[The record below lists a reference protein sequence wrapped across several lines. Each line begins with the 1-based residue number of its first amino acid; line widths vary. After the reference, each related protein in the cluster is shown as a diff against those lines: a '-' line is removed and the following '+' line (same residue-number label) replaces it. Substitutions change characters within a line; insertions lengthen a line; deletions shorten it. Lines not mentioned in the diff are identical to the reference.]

1 MSSFDEPRQVLVI
14 AAHPDDIDYG
24 VAGTV
29 ATLVA
34 AGAQVGYCIVTSG
47 EAGPPDDLD
56 RDELRR
62 TREAEQRAAAA
73 AVGVDDVRFLGY
85 PDGRLVADL
94 ALRRDLSRVIR
105 QVRPDLVIAQSGTR
119 VWDSVYFSH
128 PDHLAVGEAVACAV
142 YPDARNRWAH
152 PELLAEGHEPHAA
165 ERMWVTGLEPNRF
178 VDITAVFDRKVTAL
192 RAHASQVASRD
203 GIEELLRG
211 WSTANAG
218 LAGWEAPRLAEA
230 FREIDCR

>member
-73 AVGVDDVRFLGY
+73 AVGVVDVRFLGY

-94 ALRRDLSRVIR
+94 ALRRDL
-105 QVRPDLVIAQSGTR
+105 
-119 VWDSVYFSH
+119 
-128 PDHLAVGEAVACAV
+128 
-142 YPDARNRWAH
+142 
-152 PELLAEGHEPHAA
+152 
-165 ERMWVTGLEPNRF
+165 
-178 VDITAVFDRKVTAL
+178 
-192 RAHASQVASRD
+192 
-203 GIEELLRG
+203 
-211 WSTANAG
+211 
-218 LAGWEAPRLAEA
+218 
-230 FREIDCR
+230 